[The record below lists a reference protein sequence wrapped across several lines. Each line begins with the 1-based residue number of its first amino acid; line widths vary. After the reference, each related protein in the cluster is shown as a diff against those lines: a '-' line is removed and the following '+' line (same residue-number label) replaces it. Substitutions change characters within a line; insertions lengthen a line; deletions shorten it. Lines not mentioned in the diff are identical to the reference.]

1 MKTITIKDVAARA
14 GVSPKTVSRVINGE
28 SYVRAEL
35 REAVQKVVDE
45 LGYRPNAFAREL
57 SSSRSFLLGLFFDD
71 PASAYAAEVQRGAL
85 ARCREL
91 SYHLVVEQVDRD
103 RAGWLEECEASLRA
117 VRLGGAIVTPPL
129 CDWPELL
136 DLFERYQVPVVRIS
150 AGDFPGRTAQV
161 QMDDRGAAQE
171 MTGQLIAL
179 GHRDIAFIQ
188 GNPTHH
194 AAARRLEGFCAAMGD
209 AGLPTP
215 ASRTLQGDFTFRSG
229 LDAAERLLGA
239 PDRPTAIFAANDEMA
254 LAVLVA
260 AMRNGIVVPEQL
272 SIAGFDDAP
281 IARMAW
287 PQLTTIRQPNVEMA
301 ATAVDLLVRAQG
313 RAHDAAA
320 ETCQLPYA
328 LVMRASTAPAQQ
340 ARAAGTALRSNA
352 GR

>member
-1 MKTITIKDVAARA
+1 MPKTMKTITIKDVATRA

-45 LGYRPNAFAREL
+45 LGSRPNAFAREL

-71 PASAYAAEVQRGAL
+71 PGSAYAADVQRGAL
-85 ARCREL
+85 ARCRAL
-91 SYHLVVEQVDRD
+91 SYHLVVEQVARDRD
-103 RAGWLEECEASLRA
+103 GWLEECEASLRA
-117 VRLGGAIVTPPL
+117 VRLGGAILTPPL

-136 DLFERYQVPVVRIS
+136 DLFDRHQVPVVRIS
-150 AGDFPGRTAQV
+150 PGDFPERSPQV

-171 MTGQLIAL
+171 MTQRLIAL

-194 AAARRLEGFCAAMGD
+194 AAARRLEGFSAAMAD
-209 AGLPTP
+209 ADLAVPET
-215 ASRTLQGDFTFRSG
+215 RTLQGDFTFRSG
-229 LDAAERLLGA
+229 LDAADRLLGTA
-239 PDRPTAIFAANDEMA
+239 DHPTAIFAANDEMA

-260 AMRNGIVVPEQL
+260 AMRNGIAVPEQL

-287 PQLTTIRQPNVEMA
+287 PQLSTVRQPNVEMA
-301 ATAVDLLVRAQG
+301 TNAVDLLVHSHSGALAAQ
-313 RAHDAAA
+313 
-320 ETCQLPYA
+320 TCQLPYTM
-328 LVMRASTAPAQQ
+328 VMRSSTAPVHQNAAQRT
-340 ARAAGTALRSNA
+340 RAAR
-352 GR
+352 

>member
-1 MKTITIKDVAARA
+1 MKTITIKDVATRA

-35 REAVQKVVDE
+35 RETVQKVVAE

-71 PASAYAAEVQRGAL
+71 PGSAYAADVQRGAL

-91 SYHLVVEQVDRD
+91 SYHLVVEQVARD

-117 VRLGGAIVTPPL
+117 VRLGGAILTPPL

-136 DLFERYQVPVVRIS
+136 DLFDRNEVPVVRIS
-150 AGDFPGRTAQV
+150 PGDFPERSPQV
-161 QMDDRGAAQE
+161 LMDDRGAAQE
-171 MTGQLIAL
+171 MTRRLIAL

-194 AAARRLEGFCAAMGD
+194 AAARRLAGFAAAMTE
-209 AGLPTP
+209 AGLAAPE
-215 ASRTLQGDFTFRSG
+215 SRTLQGDFTFRSG
-229 LDAAERLLGA
+229 LDAADRLLGG

-260 AMRNGIVVPEQL
+260 AMRNGIAVPEQL

-287 PQLTTIRQPNVEMA
+287 PQLSTVRQPNVEMA
-301 ATAVDLLVRAQG
+301 VTAVDLLVRLQG
-313 RAHDAAA
+313 RGDESAI
-320 ETCQLPYA
+320 ETRQLAYTM
-328 LVMRASTAPAQQ
+328 VMRASTAQAQ
-340 ARAAGTALRSNA
+340 RGSEAG
-352 GR
+352 